1 MTLNWIVLIFSKI
14 PADLNPMDPPSRW
27 RPIKIRKQNSLSFH
41 LKAFLHFVSGFA
53 HSLSFRVLTKCIG
66 KKMYC
71 YLFSLYESYTCT
83 AIGRLSTVS
92 EDSEHTL
99 DIIFQTMVFYLGL
112 DDLLNLKNVERTKKD
127 LKLCYPLIDK
137 ILDSLNPQEDWDN
150 FCDIT
155 NCSDVLSCPERLTLK
170 TTLNSFTES
179 VGTVF
184 GCLRIHQKTAVATA
198 NWWTLDSAELLQ
210 IQLLCSNNSN
220 DTGID
225 IPIYLPVRSPKTAFR
240 LVCWK
245 LTQHSD
251 ICLLCGPTPSLSELE
266 RETKRFW
273 RTVFTALKS
282 AEACYPAN
290 IPPEITLDPSLLSYL
305 LINYEERRALSSL
318 TPQSGDV
325 PTHLTAVRKRDI
337 LRTFY
342 KTVVGNMISLPGD
355 SKEVFMNFEYYV
367 CHAWKKEPY
376 LMLILYPTGLHNHF
390 MRSITRDALRLLSCD
405 KNCKW

>member
-1 MTLNWIVLIFSKI
+1 MAAYLTCQSVSGLPLFIRRKGDI
-14 PADLNPMDPPSRW
+14 PALPFPIVASLNGVYTYTKTQEAELEHVCTENTTVVW
-27 RPIKIRKQNSLSFH
+27 REYQEKFLLCLVATDTTITTVH
-41 LKAFLHFVSGFA
+41 LK
-53 HSLSFRVLTKCIG
+53 
-66 KKMYC
+66 
-71 YLFSLYESYTCT
+71 
-83 AIGRLSTVS
+83 
-92 EDSEHTL
+92 HTL

-112 DDLLNLKNVERTKKD
+112 DDLLSLKNIERMKKD

-155 NCSDVLSCPERLTLK
+155 NCSDILSCSERPTLK
-170 TTLNSFTES
+170 AILNSFTES

-184 GCLRIHQKTAVATA
+184 GCLRVHQKTVTATA
-198 NWWTLDSAELLQ
+198 NWWTLDNAELLQ
-210 IQLLCSNNSN
+210 IQLLCSNDQS

-251 ICLLCGPTPSLSELE
+251 VCLLCGPTPSLSELE
-266 RETKRFW
+266 KETKRFW
-273 RTVFTALKS
+273 RTAFTALKS
-282 AEACYPAN
+282 AESCWPAN
-290 IPPEITLDPSLLSYL
+290 IPPEIALDPSLLSYL
-305 LINYEERRALSSL
+305 LINYEKRRSLSSL
-318 TPQSGDV
+318 SPHSGDV
-325 PTHLTAVRKRDI
+325 HTHLTPVRKRDI

-342 KTVVGNMISLPGD
+342 KTVVGNMISLPGAASAESLD
-355 SKEVFMNFEYYV
+355 STEVFMNFEYYV

-376 LMLILYPTGLHNHF
+376 LILILYPTGLHNHF
-390 MRSITRDALRLLSCD
+390 MRSITRDALRVLTCD